1 MIWLDGELEIGPTL
15 PAAPPPAPRRIAGN
29 ELETLR
35 RPTVVVAAV
44 VQAESAGESK
54 QHRCTHKYSC
64 LNILKI

>member
-35 RPTVVVAAV
+35 RPTLWGSGSTGGV
-44 VQAESAGESK
+44 SRGEQTTSVHSQIFLS
-54 QHRCTHKYSC
+54 QHT
-64 LNILKI
+64 

>member
-35 RPTVVVAAV
+35 RPTLGVAV
-44 VQAESAGESK
+44 LRAESAGESK
-54 QHRCTHKYSC
+54 QHRCTRV
-64 LNILKI
+64 